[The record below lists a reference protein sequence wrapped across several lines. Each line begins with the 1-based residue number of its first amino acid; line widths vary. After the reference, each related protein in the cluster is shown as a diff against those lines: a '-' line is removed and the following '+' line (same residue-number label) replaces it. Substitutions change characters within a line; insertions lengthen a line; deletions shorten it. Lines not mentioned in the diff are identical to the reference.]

1 MAKKAG
7 SRRFN
12 DVPITTEDFPHAALK
27 PQDAFPRITPENA
40 GKIMEL
46 GRQMIELGLANIQVT
61 PAIVVAVWQGPLVK
75 YLVDDQQAEATIEN
89 LHKAIAKHHATKA
102 KEMADAKG

>member
-1 MAKKAG
+1 MAKKR

-12 DVPITTEDFPHAALK
+12 DPAITTEDFPHAALT

-40 GKIMEL
+40 GKLMDL
-46 GRQMIELGLANIQVT
+46 GRQCIELGIGKIQVT

-89 LHKAIAKHHATKA
+89 LHRAIAEYHTAKA
-102 KEMADAKG
+102 KETASAKG